1 MRWNFH
7 RADYAV
13 AKREGLEI
21 EVENIL
27 GKDFEEKTM
36 MSSDVSYR
44 RNVVKMSSEWER
56 VILWKEWMG

>member
-1 MRWNFH
+1 VESGLFAVRWNFY

-13 AKREGLEI
+13 AKREELEI

-36 MSSDVSYR
+36 MSSDVS
-44 RNVVKMSSEWER
+44 
-56 VILWKEWMG
+56 